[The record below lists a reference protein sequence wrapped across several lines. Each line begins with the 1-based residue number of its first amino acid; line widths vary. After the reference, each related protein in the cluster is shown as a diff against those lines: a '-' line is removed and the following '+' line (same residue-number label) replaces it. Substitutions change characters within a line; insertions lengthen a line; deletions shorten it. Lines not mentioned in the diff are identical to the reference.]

1 MPVTVATDRAP
12 RRQPADVRRQQVLD
26 AAERVLH
33 RRGLDAT
40 TMADVAAEAGVAK
53 GTPYLYFASKAA
65 LIAALR
71 SRYLERFGA
80 ALGSAA
86 TGSPTRRLTRFVD
99 ELFAFSTANAWLH
112 HVLFHEAGFSEHNAF
127 AGAHDILAAIVAD
140 GVAAK
145 EMKAAHPEVAA
156 AFVLHGLHGLL
167 LTALHSSG
175 AERHPGAVAQ
185 ARALSSAALC
195 VSRPARR

>member
-1 MPVTVATDRAP
+1 VIVATDRAP

-33 RRGLDAT
+33 RKGLDAT

-53 GTPYLYFASKAA
+53 GTPYLYFESKAA

-71 SRYLERFGA
+71 SRYLERFA
-80 ALGSAA
+80 TALGSAA
-86 TGSPTRRLTRFVD
+86 TGGPTRRLARFVD

-112 HVLFHEAGFSEHNAF
+112 HVLFHEAGFSERDAF
-127 AGAHDILAAIVAD
+127 SASRELLAGIVAD
-140 GVAAK
+140 GVAAG
-145 EMKAAHPEVAA
+145 EMTAPSPDVAA
-156 AFVLHGLHGLL
+156 VFVLHGLHGLL
-167 LTALHSSG
+167 LSALHSSG
-175 AERHPGAVAQ
+175 HERIPGAAAA
-185 ARALSSAALC
+185 ARALAMASLS